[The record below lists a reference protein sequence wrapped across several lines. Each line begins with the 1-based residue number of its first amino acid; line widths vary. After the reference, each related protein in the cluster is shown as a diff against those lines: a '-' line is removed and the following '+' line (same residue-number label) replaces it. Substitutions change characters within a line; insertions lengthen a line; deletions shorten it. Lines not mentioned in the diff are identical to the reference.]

1 MAGSARGSVGARTYG
16 PKQKG
21 RSWTAKGQSLNDAIF
36 PTERPGMRVNRED
49 PPAEHLGLLY
59 RVSRALLKEGEYGE
73 ILSGL
78 LDTLIEGLGA
88 DRGFVVV
95 REAGEFRATAARNF
109 RSEALAQAEEAFSR
123 SIARTV
129 MESGKAVLIG
139 DASIT
144 EPYSK
149 HLSIQQ
155 LSVRSVLC
163 APLVT
168 SDEAFA
174 LIYLENRQVTN
185 CFTEEQRDLL
195 DDVCALA
202 APRLRTAVAMSQA
215 HRRAEALELTHSQS
229 DGVLTADPRMARLLH
244 TVHQIANTDLPVLIE
259 GETGTGKEL
268 IARAVYRHSARVKGP
283 FIALNCAAIP
293 ATLIGSELFGFV
305 QGAFTGANRD
315 RVGFIGAA
323 DRGTLFLDEIGDLPL
338 DLQPHLLRVLHS
350 GEFTRLGSSRTE
362 QVDVRF
368 IAATNRDLDSEVKAG
383 RFRAD
388 LFYRVSAVTLRL
400 PPLRDRP
407 HDTRLLAEHFVR
419 TAAARYGRPVPRL
432 TEDCLSALTA
442 YSFPGNVRELESEM
456 ARLAALA
463 SADVPCGVDLLSD
476 RIRNRGNSQS
486 AISSPA
492 TPVAPMSLHE
502 MEKQL
507 IFSVLQHTGG
517 NRTRAADILGISRE
531 GLRTKL
537 QRFQIPADSDPL

>member
-1 MAGSARGSVGARTYG
+1 MT
-16 PKQKG
+16 
-21 RSWTAKGQSLNDAIF
+21 
-36 PTERPGMRVNRED
+36 VNRED
-49 PPAEHLGLLY
+49 PPTEHLSLLY

-73 ILSGL
+73 LLSEL

-95 REAGEFRATAARNF
+95 REGGEFRATASRNF
-109 RSEALAQAEEAFSR
+109 RSEALSRAEEAVSR
-123 SIARTV
+123 SIATSV
-129 MESGKAVLIG
+129 MENGRAILIG
-139 DASIT
+139 DASTT

-149 HLSIQQ
+149 QASIQQ
-155 LSVRSVLC
+155 LSLRSVLC
-163 APLVT
+163 APLVA

-185 CFTEEQRDLL
+185 CFTAEQRDVL
-195 DDVCALA
+195 DEVCALS

-215 HRRAEALELTHSQS
+215 QRRAEALEQAHSQS
-229 DGVLTADPRMARLLH
+229 DGIVTADPGMARVLQ
-244 TVHQIANTDLPVLIE
+244 TVHQTATTDLPILIE

-268 IARAVYRHSARVKGP
+268 IARAIYRHSTRVNGP

-323 DRGTLFLDEIGDLPL
+323 NRGTLFLDEIGDLPL
-338 DLQPHLLRVLHS
+338 DLQPHLLRVLQS
-350 GEFTRLGSSRTE
+350 GEFTRLGNSRIE

-368 IAATNRDLDSEVKAG
+368 IAATNHDLESEVEAG

-388 LFYRVSAVTLRL
+388 LFFRLSAITLRL

-407 HDTRLLAEHFVR
+407 HDTRLLAEHFLR
-419 TAAARYGRPVPRL
+419 AAAARYVRPAPRL
-432 TEDCLSALTA
+432 TEDCFAALTA

-456 ARLAALA
+456 ARLVVLA
-463 SADVPCGVDLLSD
+463 SPDVPCGPDLLNE
-476 RIRNRGNSQS
+476 RIRRGGDRKQAPS
-486 AISSPA
+486 AQA
-492 TPVAPMSLHE
+492 ALVAPMSLHE

-507 IFSVLQHTGG
+507 IFSVLKNTGG
-517 NRTRAADILGISRE
+517 NRTRTAEILGISRE

-537 QRFQIPADSDPL
+537 QRLQIPGASDL

>member
-1 MAGSARGSVGARTYG
+1 MT
-16 PKQKG
+16 
-21 RSWTAKGQSLNDAIF
+21 LNREEP
-36 PTERPGMRVNRED
+36 PTE
-49 PPAEHLGLLY
+49 HLSLLY
-59 RVSRALLKEGEYGE
+59 RVSRTLLKEGEYGE
-73 ILSGL
+73 LLSGL

-109 RSEALAQAEEAFSR
+109 HSEALSQAEEAFSR
-123 SIARTV
+123 SIAKSV
-129 MESGKAVLIG
+129 MDSGSAVLIG
-139 DASIT
+139 DASMT
-144 EPYSK
+144 EPYSRQ
-149 HLSIQQ
+149 LSVHQ

-163 APLVT
+163 APLVA
-168 SDEAFA
+168 SEEAFA
-174 LIYLENRQVTN
+174 LIYLENRQVAD
-185 CFTEEQRDLL
+185 CFTEEQRVLL
-195 DDVCALA
+195 DEVCVLS
-202 APRLRTAVAMSQA
+202 APRLRAAVAMSQA
-215 HRRAEALELTHSQS
+215 QRRAEALERTYSQS
-229 DGVLTADPRMARLLH
+229 DGIVTADPGMARLLQ

-268 IARAVYRHSARVKGP
+268 IARALYRHSKRVNGP

-315 RVGFIGAA
+315 RIGFIGAA
-323 DRGTLFLDEIGDLPL
+323 HRGTLFLDEIGDLPL
-338 DLQPHLLRVLHS
+338 DLQPHLLRVLQS
-350 GEFTRLGSSRTE
+350 GEFTRLGNSRTE

-368 IAATNRDLDSEVKAG
+368 IAATNRDLESEVEAG

-388 LFYRVSAVTLRL
+388 LFFRLSAITLRL

-407 HDTRLLAEHFVR
+407 HDTRLLAEHFLR
-419 TAAARYGRPVPRL
+419 AAAARYGRPAPRL
-432 TEDCLSALTA
+432 TEDCFLALTA

-456 ARLAALA
+456 TRLAVLA
-463 SADVPCGVDLLSD
+463 SPDVPCGVDLLNE
-476 RIRNRGNSQS
+476 RIRNGNRKL
-486 AISSPA
+486 AVSSPA

-517 NRTRAADILGISRE
+517 NRTRAAEVLGISRE

-537 QRFQIPADSDPL
+537 QRLQITGASDL

>member
-1 MAGSARGSVGARTYG
+1 MT
-16 PKQKG
+16 
-21 RSWTAKGQSLNDAIF
+21 L
-36 PTERPGMRVNRED
+36 NREN
-49 PPAEHLGLLY
+49 PSPEHLDFLY

-73 ILSGL
+73 LLSGL

-95 REAGEFRATAARNF
+95 REAGQFQAAASRNF
-109 RSEALAQAEEAFSR
+109 RSEALSRAEEAVSR
-123 SIARTV
+123 SIANRV
-129 MESGKAVLIG
+129 MESGRTVLIG
-139 DASIT
+139 DASID

-149 HLSIQQ
+149 QPSIQQ
-155 LSVRSVLC
+155 LSLRSVLC

-168 SDEAFA
+168 SQEAFA

-195 DDVCALA
+195 DEICALA

-215 HRRAEALELTHSQS
+215 QHRAEALEIIHRES
-229 DGVLTADPRMARLLH
+229 DGILTADGAMERVLQ
-244 TVHQIANTDLPVLIE
+244 TIQQIAPTDLPVLIE

-268 IARAVYRHSARVKGP
+268 IARAVYRHSARGKGP

-323 DRGTLFLDEIGDLPL
+323 HHGTLFLDEIGDLPL
-338 DLQPHLLRVLHS
+338 DLQPHLLRVLQS
-350 GEFTRLGSSRTE
+350 GEFTRLGNSRME
-362 QVDVRF
+362 HVDVRF

-388 LFYRVSAVTLRL
+388 LFYRISAVTLRL

-407 HDTRLLAEHFVR
+407 HDVRLLAEHFVR
-419 TAAARYGRPVPRL
+419 AAAARYGRPVPRL
-432 TEDCLSALTA
+432 AEDCFAALTT

-456 ARLAALA
+456 CRLVALSA
-463 SADVPCGVDLLSD
+463 ADVPCGADLLNE
-476 RIRNRGNSQS
+476 RIRNRGNGQS
-486 AISSPA
+486 VVSPPA
-492 TPVAPMSLHE
+492 TAVAPMSLHA

-507 IFSVLQHTGG
+507 IFAVLQHTGG
-517 NRTRAADILGISRE
+517 NRTRAAEVLGISRE

-537 QRFQIPADSDPL
+537 QRLQIPEDSDSPL